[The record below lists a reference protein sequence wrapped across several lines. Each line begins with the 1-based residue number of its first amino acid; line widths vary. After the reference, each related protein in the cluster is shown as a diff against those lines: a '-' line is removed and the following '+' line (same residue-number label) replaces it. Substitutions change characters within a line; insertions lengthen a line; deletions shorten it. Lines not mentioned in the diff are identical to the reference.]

1 MDNTT
6 SQSPNQAEKLI
17 DILYK
22 DDYRVKSY
30 IAQLLAGAV
39 QSVKKQITSGNGSSF
54 DFKGSVG
61 FANGN
66 YLRKQNESSTTET
79 EADVHDH
86 AIMMLLQ
93 NLDLT
98 PMSTLPRDA
107 TGTIVYLRGEL
118 SLRDFSSFGDIL
130 SIVASD
136 PKQFSIPK
144 QEARQIQA
152 AFKGI
157 SKVVPL
163 NLEAEI
169 IMADGATVRGILK
182 SEYMLTA
189 YRDLVSMYSTHL
201 PGTWDIIGILDR
213 MKPSYAPP
221 SQGLRS
227 SMDTI
232 AMAVKLIYDNG
243 DIDYALTPFLI
254 YRELS

>member
-1 MDNTT
+1 M
-6 SQSPNQAEKLI
+6 
-17 DILYK
+17 
-22 DDYRVKSY
+22 
-30 IAQLLAGAV
+30 
-39 QSVKKQITSGNGSSF
+39 
-54 DFKGSVG
+54 
-61 FANGN
+61 
-66 YLRKQNESSTTET
+66 
-79 EADVHDH
+79 
-86 AIMMLLQ
+86 
-93 NLDLT
+93 
-98 PMSTLPRDA
+98 
-107 TGTIVYLRGEL
+107 
-118 SLRDFSSFGDIL
+118 

-136 PKQFSIPK
+136 PKQFSVPK

-213 MKPSYAPP
+213 M
-221 SQGLRS
+221 
-227 SMDTI
+227 DTI